1 MLMLPTPPLVRH
13 AMRAR
18 HDSSSLPMLR
28 AQCAATNPSS
38 IWPLEDAVEFQG
50 VAAELRSAAAGQ
62 PPTPL

>member
-50 VAAELRSAAAGQ
+50 VAA
-62 PPTPL
+62 